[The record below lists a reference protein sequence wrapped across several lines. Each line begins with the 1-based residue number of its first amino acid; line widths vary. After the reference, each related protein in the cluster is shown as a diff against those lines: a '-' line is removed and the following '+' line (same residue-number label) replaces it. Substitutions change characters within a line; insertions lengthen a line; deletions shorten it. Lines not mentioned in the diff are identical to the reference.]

1 MNLRRY
7 IDYLIEQNRTE
18 NIKEI
23 LKIEKGKMFPTPMRK
38 HTRNGRLSTA
48 VQACKAGN
56 VEVLAEIIRYNK
68 GISKRDLWICL
79 MFGLQGNKMDVVR
92 FLLKLPKKN
101 VADFLNNPPKNY
113 EPTLFYARSRN
124 ALDLL
129 LKNGADINQL
139 SPSNET
145 LLERKIQ
152 AGNLEDVKYLRQQG
166 AVVRSMKQVM
176 RHVKANR
183 ISPELFIYLQPTS
196 AEAKAA
202 HIQKIR
208 KIKAADKER
217 QAIIHLLAHKS
228 FKEQKAFLRRLQKER
243 D

>member
-1 MNLRRY
+1 M
-7 IDYLIEQNRTE
+7 
-18 NIKEI
+18 
-23 LKIEKGKMFPTPMRK
+23 
-38 HTRNGRLSTA
+38 
-48 VQACKAGN
+48 
-56 VEVLAEIIRYNK
+56 
-68 GISKRDLWICL
+68 
-79 MFGLQGNKMDVVR
+79 
-92 FLLKLPKKN
+92 
-101 VADFLNNPPKNY
+101 
-113 EPTLFYARSRN
+113 
-124 ALDLL
+124 
-129 LKNGADINQL
+129 

-166 AVVRSMKQVM
+166 AVVRSMKQVI